1 MAQFSYRAEGD
12 AAEVARLVHYR
23 ELKSGAVQLSGQGT
37 YRWDRGEYAVVGQA
51 KASGVGWADEIV
63 RLEKMNGGFLYSLD
77 REHFNVSSI
86 FATALG
92 GTVHGKMDTSH
103 LPGKEAVGQI
113 DLQVTGVELESAL
126 RAFATTDL
134 PLQRLPLSGSTG
146 GTLLV
151 KWQGS
156 PLDATMD
163 GNLRVQPVARAG
175 QLPVTAVVQAT
186 VDFKSQSVQVH
197 NLDASTPETHL
208 LVQGRLAASSD
219 LKLDLPTAKLS
230 ELAPLVASWRGSRAQ
245 DLPIEFAGQA
255 TFRGTVQ
262 GRLESPCA
270 GRAFGAARLYDRRAR
285 TRVAGR
291 GRGVRLGFGRMDAD
305 CRRLGWAGQG
315 AVLRTRWDS
324 AGRECAL
331 FGDWREPAQWSFA
344 ARMAR
349 RLRWMPAWRCW
360 TETTTGGC
368 RLRRG

>member
-1 MAQFSYRAEGD
+1 MAGWKLNGAVTGLASPVAQFTYRAEGD
-12 AAEVARLVHYR
+12 AAEVARLVHYH
-23 ELKSGAVQLSGQGT
+23 ELKSGAVQLNGQGT

-51 KASGVGWADEIV
+51 KAMGVGWADDIV

-92 GTVHGKMDTSH
+92 GTVHGKMDASH
-103 LPGKEAVGQI
+103 LPGQEAVGQM

-126 RAFATTDL
+126 RAFASTEL

-163 GNLRVQPVARAG
+163 GNLRVQPVPRAG

-208 LVQGRLAASSD
+208 LAQGRLAASSD
-219 LKLDLPTAKLS
+219 LNVGRDDGEAQRTGAAGGLLARQPRARSFRSSLP
-230 ELAPLVASWRGSRAQ
+230 
-245 DLPIEFAGQA
+245 
-255 TFRGTVQ
+255 
-262 GRLESPCA
+262 GRLRSGEQCRAGWSLLRWPGIWNCTTLPPWCA
-270 GRAFGAARLYDRRAR
+270 YRDG
-285 TRVAGR
+285 GR
-291 GRGVRLGFGRMDAD
+291 GR
-305 CRRLGWAGQG
+305 
-315 AVLRTRWDS
+315 
-324 AGRECAL
+324 
-331 FGDWREPAQWSFA
+331 
-344 ARMAR
+344 
-349 RLRWMPAWRCW
+349 
-360 TETTTGGC
+360 TGG
-368 RLRRG
+368 